1 MREKLAL
8 FDVDHT
14 LIKRSTGEYFL
25 AEAYRRRLVP
35 LSMLVSAVGL
45 YFRYFFGK
53 LEWNT
58 SDVVIDGFRGIP
70 RGQFLS
76 VAEAA
81 FAKYRQDA
89 LCAKL
94 LSVIAEYKSAAVP
107 VYLASSSVDLFIQPL
122 ADYLGV
128 DGLVASELE
137 FVDDIATGGIV
148 NGPAFGEEKLNRARA
163 LIRRLGLSGADCA
176 FYSDSVHDLPL
187 LEAVARPVAVNPDRR
202 LKRIARRRGWEI
214 IRFAAKATS

>member
-1 MREKLAL
+1 MVERLAL

-35 LSMLVSAVGL
+35 LSMLMSAIGL

-58 SDVVIDGFRGIP
+58 SDVVIEGFRGIP
-70 RGQFLS
+70 RAQFLA
-76 VAEAA
+76 VAIAA
-81 FAKYRQDA
+81 FDKYRQDA

-94 LSVIAEYKSAAVP
+94 LRVIAEYKAAAVP

-128 DGLVASELE
+128 DGIVATTLE
-137 FVDDIATGGIV
+137 FVDDIATGGILD
-148 NGPAFGEEKLNRARA
+148 GPAFGAEKLNRARA
-163 LIRRLGLSGADCA
+163 LIERLGLSGADCA

-202 LKRIARRRGWEI
+202 LKRIALKRGWEI
-214 IRFAAKATS
+214 VRSAPSAPR